1 MARRL
6 TDTYFVEYTMEISG
20 ILVNGKEQSRV
31 KRNGKGLFV
40 ISENDLSIIIG
51 IKKILNLQLVAE
63 YNFYDTPPSVSDL
76 TIIDIR
82 PL

>member
-20 ILVNGKEQSRV
+20 GFVNGREQVRV
-31 KRNGKGLFV
+31 KRYGKGLFV
-40 ISENDLSIIIG
+40 ISENDESIIIG
-51 IKKILNLQLVAE
+51 IKNILNLQLIAE
-63 YNFYDTPPSVSDL
+63 YNFYDKVPRVSDL

>member
-1 MARRL
+1 MVRRL

-20 ILVNGKEQSRV
+20 LRVNGVEQISE
-31 KRNGKGLFV
+31 KRDGRGIFV
-40 ISENDLSIIIG
+40 ISEHDLSIIIG
-51 IKKILNLQLVAE
+51 IKRILNLQLIAE
-63 YNFYDTPPSVSDL
+63 YNLYDEAPHVSDL